1 MSDAQDR
8 HQDGHRRQ
16 SQDKPQDEPQPR
28 DIPQDTPQKPD
39 DPTKPDDPKSDPGT
53 SPQDGPSASGPLASP
68 SAGKSAVRAWAA
80 SGIVVALCVVVSLA
94 ALWVFDVIDLPGLG
108 RFAGRAGSVPTAS
121 SSSSRASR
129 PSEVGAF
136 GGNRGGDGA
145 LRASDLGRRLSQ
157 QGSWPART
165 GARPVDGKALS
176 DATHDFLSHT
186 GSPAKEGYAIANG
199 DGTVVSSSNAGALL
213 EPASTMKTLTTL
225 AATGVLDMDSTLD
238 TDVVLLDGH
247 QDAVAGAATIV
258 LRGGGDMLLSSG
270 SSDPSHVNGHA
281 GLATLA
287 GRTAAALSHKRITAV
302 RLVADT
308 TFFGAARRPST
319 MTEDYVQTGYFTPT
333 AALAID
339 EGRQPVP
346 GSDPDS
352 ADRSTIPR
360 TDDPAPA
367 AVSSFA
373 SALSAALTAKGIR
386 LTNTASAGKPRVD
399 AATAEQ
405 RRQATSRRSVRVA
418 RVSSAPLRQILGL
431 MLRLSDNTLAEE
443 FGRLTALRLRTGN
456 SPEGAVKAVRQ
467 ELARQHIDLTGA
479 TIADCSGLSPGSRI
493 SPTMLFHVMRR
504 LRTHAEAS
512 AFEGLPVI
520 TEASTDFPSESL
532 GRVRLKSGSLDE
544 VTSDSGVILRTNGGF
559 FYYAA
564 IVNVEEGQW
573 GPRGEGLSAIHRLAG
588 RLVSM

>member
-1 MSDAQDR
+1 MNGRQ
-8 HQDGHRRQ
+8 RR
-16 SQDKPQDEPQPR
+16 S
-28 DIPQDTPQKPD
+28 
-39 DPTKPDDPKSDPGT
+39 PGV
-53 SPQDGPSASGPLASP
+53 A
-68 SAGKSAVRAWAA
+68 RAWTVC
-80 SGIVVALCVVVSLA
+80 GIIVAVCVVAALA

-108 RFAGRAGSVPTAS
+108 RFAGRAGSAPIAPS
-121 SSSSRASR
+121 SASSRASR
-129 PSEVGAF
+129 ISKAGAS
-136 GGNRGGDGA
+136 GTKRGRRAGA
-145 LRASDLGRRLSQ
+145 PDLGRRLSQ
-157 QGSWPART
+157 QGSWPAPT
-165 GARPVDGKALS
+165 GVRPIDAKMLS
-176 DATHDFLSHT
+176 DATHDFLSRT
-186 GSPAKEGYAIANG
+186 GSPAKEGYIIANG
-199 DGTVVSSSNAGALL
+199 DGTVISSSNADTPL

-238 TDVVLLDGH
+238 TDVLLLTGPGGTKDPLSLRRHGTGTPG
-247 QDAVAGAATIV
+247 DAGTRRPAEGTATIV
-258 LRGGGDMLLSSG
+258 LRGGGDMLLGSG

-287 GRTAAALSHKRITAV
+287 GRTAAALSHRRITAV

-308 TFFGAARRPST
+308 TLFGSVRRPAT

-333 AALAID
+333 AALAVD

-360 TDDPAPA
+360 TDDPASA

-373 SALSAALTAKGIR
+373 SALSGALTAKGIR
-386 LTNTASAGKPRVD
+386 LTNTMSGGRRRVN
-399 AATAEQ
+399 AATDPERA
-405 RRQATSRRSVRVA
+405 QAASSRRSVRIA

-443 FGRLTALRLRTGN
+443 FGRLTALRLKTGN
-456 SPEGAVKAVRQ
+456 SPEGAVRAVRK
-467 ELARQHIDLTGA
+467 ELARQHVDLTGA

-520 TEASTDFPSESL
+520 TEASTDYPSQAL

-564 IVNVEEGQW
+564 IVNVAQGQW